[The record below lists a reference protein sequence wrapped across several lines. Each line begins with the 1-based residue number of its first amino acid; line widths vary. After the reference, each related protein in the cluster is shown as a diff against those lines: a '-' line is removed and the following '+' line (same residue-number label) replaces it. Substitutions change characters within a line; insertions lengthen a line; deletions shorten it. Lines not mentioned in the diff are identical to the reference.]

1 MLKNVVIIA
10 YRNIYYYKKYD
21 IIIIKMQR
29 IKMREREERTRLN
42 D

>member
-1 MLKNVVIIA
+1 
-10 YRNIYYYKKYD
+10 
-21 IIIIKMQR
+21 MQR